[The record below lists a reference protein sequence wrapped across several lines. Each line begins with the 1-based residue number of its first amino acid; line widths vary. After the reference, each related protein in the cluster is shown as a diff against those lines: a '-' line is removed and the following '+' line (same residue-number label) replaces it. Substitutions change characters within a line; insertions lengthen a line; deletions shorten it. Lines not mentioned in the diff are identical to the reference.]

1 MQNNLNDI
9 FGKTPKLYNIAT
21 DLEIPKDA
29 VNIMRPNEFG
39 NPFILGRDGNRD
51 ECLEK
56 YKQWV
61 MAQPNLIKHIKK
73 VLKGKDLVCCCYPKK
88 CHGNILLQIAGE

>member
-9 FGKTPKLYNIAT
+9 FGKTPKLYNIHK

-61 MAQPNLIKHIKK
+61 MAQPNLIKHIRK
-73 VLKGKDLVCCCYPKK
+73 VLRGKDLVCCCYPKK
-88 CHGNILLQIAGE
+88 CHGDILLQIARE

>member
-9 FGKTPKLYNIAT
+9 FGKTPKLYNIAK

-39 NPFILGRDGNRD
+39 NPFI
-51 ECLEK
+51 K
-56 YKQWV
+56 YI
-61 MAQPNLIKHIKK
+61 IK
-73 VLKGKDLVCCCYPKK
+73 
-88 CHGNILLQIAGE
+88 